1 MCTTNLKEVKVINM
15 YFVDRAKIENILRF
29 LEENIIVYE
38 GQKMWTTI
46 IERHALERI
55 SQTMIESVLD
65 VGNSMID
72 GFIMRDPGSFDDI
85 VDILEDEKVVT
96 PENAKS
102 LKQIIRLRK
111 MLVQDYTVIDH
122 KELVTTIENNLHS
135 LRVFPTA
142 IRSYLENELG
152 PVSAFKQ

>member
-1 MCTTNLKEVKVINM
+1 M

-29 LEENIIVYE
+29 LEENIMAYE
-38 GQKMWTTI
+38 GQKMWTSI

-55 SQTMIESVLD
+55 SQIMIESVLD

-96 PENAKS
+96 PEHAYS

-122 KELVTTIENNLHS
+122 EQLVTTLDNNLHS
-135 LRVFPTA
+135 LRAFPTS

>member
-1 MCTTNLKEVKVINM
+1 M
-15 YFVDRAKIENILRF
+15 YFVDRAKIESILRF
-29 LEENIIVYE
+29 LEENIMVYE
-38 GQKMWTTI
+38 GQEMWTSI

-55 SQTMIESVLD
+55 SQIMIESVLD

-96 PENAKS
+96 PEHAYS

-122 KELVTTIENNLHS
+122 EQLVTTLDNNLHS
-135 LRVFPTA
+135 LRAFPTS